1 MPNIVW
7 QIISFLPCLAYDL
20 LEWLRDLFL
29 VRVLGRHRIVTH
41 DVTREG
47 CNFDGATHIA
57 IVAVRPAGGSDLFTL
72 NLINA
77 LAEQGFYILLM
88 SNAPLS
94 EGQRN
99 VLLSRC
105 HRIIERAPVG
115 RDFGCYQAGLRT
127 LGLFNGGLP
136 AACECLVLAND
147 SMFYRSDL
155 SDIISEMMQFD
166 NPWVAMFENFEQA
179 YHAQSFFLMFYP
191 QIFRSPVFGRFW
203 RKYKPYS
210 SRKHTIR
217 KGEVGLTRTLR
228 KARFVPSVCFSS
240 TRIRQVIEA
249 AQADPLEIC
258 NLLPY
263 CSDMSW
269 REWAE
274 ELLEMAKHGL
284 SIEERSPTLLFAWQN
299 FLRTIAHV
307 SESANPTHVVGLILN
322 CMAKA
327 PLKRDVCYRNIFTIN
342 QVLGYATGF
351 DARELG
357 AMEVDLRSKGLF
369 VSLSFPKKLL
379 CVRGRI

>member
-29 VRVLGRHRIVTH
+29 VRILKRDRIITH
-41 DVTREG
+41 DVAREG
-47 CNFDGATHIA
+47 FNVNEATHIA

-72 NLINA
+72 NLVNA

-88 SNAPLS
+88 SNSPLS
-94 EGQRN
+94 EQQREI
-99 VLLSRC
+99 LLSRC
-105 HRIIERAPVG
+105 HRIIERAPIG
-115 RDFGCYQAGLRT
+115 RDFGCYQVGLGI
-127 LGLFNGGLP
+127 LGLFSSGLP

-147 SMFYRSDL
+147 SMFYRSDTA
-155 SDIISEMMQFD
+155 DIISEMRQFD
-166 NPWVAMFENFEQA
+166 SPWIAMFENFEQA
-179 YHAQSFFLMFYP
+179 YHAQSFFLMFAP
-191 QIFRSPVFGRFW
+191 KVFKSKAFLNFW

-210 SRKHTIR
+210 SRKHTIK
-217 KGEVGLTRTLR
+217 KGEVGFTRALR

-240 TRIRQVIEA
+240 TRIREVIEA

-258 NLLPY
+258 DLLPY

-274 ELLEMAKHGL
+274 ELLDMAKHGL

-299 FLRTIAHV
+299 FLREVVHV
-307 SESANPTHVVGLILN
+307 SESANPTHLVGLILN
-322 CMAKA
+322 CLAKA
-327 PLKRDVCYRNIFTIN
+327 PLKRDVCYRNIFTIG
-342 QVLGYATGF
+342 QVLEHARGF

-357 AMEVDLRSKGLF
+357 AMEIDLRSKGLF
-369 VSLSFPKKLL
+369 VSLSFAKKLL